1 MTNQEVNFGLD
12 AIQTIDYNNARDI
25 LQHIK
30 YAILDNEKV
39 CKYVENADFFDEWK
53 FRYFKTERVNDVA
66 VLRYIDE
73 DSLGE
78 GHYTRIDSLIS
89 EEDSEGNARVIKR
102 MLLRLRTLYL
112 LVHQEEAL
120 NLAIRFILDLPV
132 IP

>member
-12 AIQTIDYNNARDI
+12 AIQAIGYNPAKEI

-39 CKYVENADFFDEWK
+39 CKYLENVYFEGTK
-53 FRYFKTERVNDVA
+53 FKHFKITKIKEVP
-66 VLRYIDE
+66 VLRYCDDVE
-73 DSLGE
+73 E
-78 GHYTRIDSLIS
+78 YNHERIDSFIS
-89 EEDSEGNARVIKR
+89 EEDSEENARVIKLI
-102 MLLRLRTLYL
+102 LLRLRTLYL

-120 NLAIRFILDLPV
+120 NLAVRFILDLPV